1 MSNNKFNLDKSSTG
15 KDSGFS
21 LDKSTDISEKQKQN
35 QNISSNDRNRGS
47 ISQRVLLGVL
57 GVIVIVSIL
66 FLFSNSDQNKSP
78 NDSASLDNEIQ
89 TELVESASGTNDDTE
104 NNNSVSDNDLP
115 STSSMSSNEDVMQID
130 SDGDGISDEIESSL
144 GLNPKSSDS
153 DNDGYNDYDKM
164 LGLSDPLNEGDKP
177 LDSDNDGLS
186 DYFEGELGSD
196 PNNID
201 SDGDGFNDAIEY
213 VYNSDPNI
221 VDQSLND
228 ENGDDVAINDQALI
242 NEMLKEKLSESI
254 LNKDESLS
262 KYNVKDSNS
271 GSVQIN
277 QNYSDFNV
285 DVENYVITSPTG
297 TNFESDIEPSV
308 LTTYNPASVNFTDDS
323 LIEGVV
329 CYFKFNSLELYNDD
343 GNLARLANLLLNN
356 PTEIILI
363 GHTDN
368 IGNYQ
373 YNTALS
379 ILRAKIVYDYLISQG
394 VDSNLIEFV
403 GVSSDQPR
411 SVTNYEN
418 RRVEIKIKG

>member
-21 LDKSTDISEKQKQN
+21 LDKSTDISEKEKQN
-35 QNISSNDRNRGS
+35 QNISSNDRSRGS

-57 GVIVIVSIL
+57 GVIVIASIL

-78 NDSASLDNEIQ
+78 IETASSDVENQ
-89 TELVESASGTNDDTE
+89 TELVESASGINNDTE
-104 NNNSVSDNDLP
+104 NNNSISDNDL
-115 STSSMSSNEDVMQID
+115 SGTDSMSSNEDVLQID
-130 SDGDGISDEIESSL
+130 SDGDGISDVIESSL

-153 DNDGYNDYDKM
+153 DNDGFNDYDEI

-186 DYFEGELGSD
+186 DYFEDELGSD

-213 VYNSDPNI
+213 VYNSDPNM

-254 LNKDESLS
+254 LNQDESLNR
-262 KYNVKDSNS
+262 YNVKDSSS

-285 DVENYVITSPTG
+285 DIESYVITSPTG
-297 TNFESDIEPSV
+297 TNFDSDIEPSE
-308 LTTYNPASVNFTDDS
+308 LTTYNPATVNFTDDS

-343 GNLARLANLLLNN
+343 GNLARLANLLLDNT
-356 PTEIILI
+356 TEIILI